1 MERNYGVPFDNGATI
16 MAIRKDMVEAAGLT
30 VDDFKDTTWSD
41 FIEKAKKVV
50 ETNNV
55 PMLTSSGGS
64 EIIIEMLQ
72 SAGASP
78 MVDGKVDLVNNKLLR
93 KQSRHTNSSSTK
105 ESWLITLT
113 GISTSLL

>member
-1 MERNYGVPFDNGATI
+1 MTSKTQHGQTLS
-16 MAIRKDMVEAAGLT
+16 K
-30 VDDFKDTTWSD
+30 
-41 FIEKAKKVV
+41 KAKKVV

-78 MVDGKVDLVNNKLLR
+78 MVDGKVDLVNNKALKKAIETY
-93 KQSRHTNSSSTK
+93 KQ
-105 ESWLITLT
+105 LIDE
-113 GISTSLL
+113 GIMVDYTDWD